1 MMPTMEI
8 PLEWFGQYPV
18 TAGKRFRL
26 DVEARV
32 VKIEVQQL
40 DTSSLEVSSS
50 VDGQATVTLAL
61 SDPRVHL
68 IELEKWPGE
77 EETHSK
83 KNPRQTYETDA
94 EGNR

>member
-18 TAGKRFRL
+18 TASKRFRL

-32 VKIEVQQL
+32 VKIEVEQI
-40 DTSSLEVSSS
+40 DISSNRPEA
-50 VDGQATVTLAL
+50 VDGRATVTLAL

-68 IELEKWPGE
+68 SELEKWPGE
-77 EETHSK
+77 EG
-83 KNPRQTYETDA
+83 A
-94 EGNR
+94 A